1 MEGRPLA
8 CLSLASV
15 SLQPCSLPYSCPT
28 LKEPLHLVRNP
39 RPVACPSVQGV
50 VQLPAPW
57 DEGSECED
65 GFFQV
70 GGDCIPVFLPPQWP
84 ELPCEH
90 PLGSLLVSLG
100 AFHFAS
106 NLHALS

>member
-70 GGDCIPVFLPPQWP
+70 GGDCIPVDHCSCLHNGQNFPVSIL
-84 ELPCEH
+84 LGPC
-90 PLGSLLVSLG
+90 
-100 AFHFAS
+100 
-106 NLHALS
+106 